1 MASIL
6 DYSTVKDLKF
16 YRNIGIIAHV
26 DAGKTTTT
34 ERILFFTGR
43 KHKIGEVHEG
53 AAEMDFMEQE
63 QERGI
68 TIQSAATTCFWSI
81 GDQKYRINIIDTPGH
96 VDFTAEVERS
106 LRVLDGAVVVFDGK
120 MGVEPQS
127 SKVWGQATKYN
138 VPRICFINK
147 INLLGGNFEKSLQSI
162 QDELSPNAVAIQLPI
177 GSEDKL
183 RGVVDLVS
191 MKAYEYDSEDK
202 LSYKE
207 IPIPEEL
214 LSKAEELHNDLLDKI
229 ADADDVLLEK
239 YLKDGVLTIDEMH
252 SAIRK
257 NTLAGKIF
265 PALGGD
271 TRMADSKLL
280 IDAVCRYLPSPVE
293 KVYTYQDEETGDMK
307 EVQGM
312 VVGANPETGRE
323 QRRNLVPEDPFCG
336 LVFKIAMDPHVGSLA
351 FVRIYSGKLQNGSY
365 VYNSTRAKKE
375 RVGRILLMHANHRE
389 EVDEIRAG
397 DIAAL
402 VGLKDSFTG
411 NTLCDQNNPI
421 VLESIDFPEPV
432 VSLAIEPKT
441 KSDQEKMGEILRKL
455 MQEDPTF
462 RSESDPETGQT
473 VVSGMGELHLE
484 IKVDIMRR
492 EYGIE
497 VTTGQ
502 PQVAYKETIEN
513 TVEHQEILKK
523 QTGGSGQF
531 ADVVIIMEP
540 NERGKGYEFINEIKG
555 GAVPREYIPSVD
567 KGIQETMSTGVLG
580 GYPTIDFKVRLIDGS
595 FHEVDS
601 NTDTFRIV
609 GSKAFKEAM
618 RLASPILLEPIMKVV
633 VTTPDEFAG
642 DVTGALS
649 SKRGQI
655 KKMEPRGKMQEIWAN
670 VPLQKMFG
678 WTNDLRS
685 MTKGKASSVMEFSH
699 YEKVPESLVSEVLGN
714 KA

>member
-183 RGVVDLVS
+183 RGVIDLVS

>member
-1 MASIL
+1 MANIL

-81 GDQKYRINIIDTPGH
+81 NDQKYRINIIDTPGH

-138 VPRICFINK
+138 VPRLCFVNK
-147 INLLGGNFEKSLQSI
+147 LNLLGGDFEKSLQSI
-162 QDELSPNAVAIQLPI
+162 KDELSPNAVAIQLPI
-177 GSEDKL
+177 GTEDDL
-183 RGVVDLVS
+183 RGVIDLVQ
-191 MKAYEYDSEDK
+191 MKAFVYEDEEK
-202 LSYKE
+202 LQYKE
-207 IPIPEEL
+207 VEIPEDL
-214 LSKAEELHNDLLDKI
+214 LPRAEELHNELMDKI
-229 ADADDVLLEK
+229 ADADDELLEK
-239 YLKDGVLTIDEMH
+239 YLEDGVLTIEEMY

-257 NTLAGKIF
+257 NTLAGKIY
-265 PALGGD
+265 PVLGGD
-271 TRMADSKLL
+271 SRMADTKLL
-280 IDAVCRYLPSPVE
+280 IDAVCRFLPSPLE
-293 KVYTYQDEETGDMK
+293 KVYTFKDEETGEMK
-307 EVQGM
+307 DVEGM
-312 VVGANPETGRE
+312 VVGLNPDTGHE

-351 FVRIYSGKLQNGSY
+351 FVRVYSGRLQNGSY
-365 VYNSTRAKKE
+365 VFNSTRSKKE

-432 VSLAIEPKT
+432 VSLAVEPKT
-441 KSDQEKMGEILRKL
+441 KSDQEKMGEVLRKL

-462 RSESDPETGQT
+462 RAESDQETGQT
-473 VVSGMGELHLE
+473 VISGMGELHLE
-484 IKVDIMRR
+484 IKVDIMKR

-502 PQVAYKETIEN
+502 PQVAYRETIEN
-513 TVEHQEILKK
+513 SVEHQEILKK

-531 ADVVIIMEP
+531 ADVVIVMEP
-540 NERGKGYEFINEIKG
+540 NERGKGYEFVNEIKG
-555 GAVPREYIPSVD
+555 GAIPREYIPSVD

-580 GYPTIDFKVRLIDGS
+580 GYPTIDFKVRLVDGS
-595 FHEVDS
+595 YHEVDS

-618 RLASPILLEPIMKVV
+618 RLAKPILLEPIMKVV
-633 VTTPDEFAG
+633 VTTPDDFAG

-655 KKMEPRGKMQEIWAN
+655 KKMEPRGKVQEIWAN
-670 VPLQKMFG
+670 VPLQNMFG

-699 YEKVPESLVSEVLGN
+699 YEKVPEGLVDQVLGN